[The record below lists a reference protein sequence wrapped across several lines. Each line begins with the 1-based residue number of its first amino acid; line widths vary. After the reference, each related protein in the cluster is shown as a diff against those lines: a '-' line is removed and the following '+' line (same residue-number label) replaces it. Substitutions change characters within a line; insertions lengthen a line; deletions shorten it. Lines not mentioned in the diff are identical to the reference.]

1 MTRLE
6 KYLLASAS
14 EMIRSEKTASRYFK
28 VNNITIRLSDHVS
41 IGNASDI
48 QIITPVNK
56 IDAGLYTVMLNDTK
70 KILIWNLK
78 QIKEFLP
85 SLMLIKEMN
94 TKSVSKPNP
103 ARAASSLQKMELA
116 KQEPD
121 IKEPKLGFVKV
132 IQTKLRP
139 EKVSASERLILL
151 KGKSTWN
158 TSEIQKLSTLMHKEF
173 NRGDS
178 INDDFQIF
186 LNCNSL
192 SYNDVLNIYKI
203 IVIDNEEIPTI
214 ELLQEAYS
222 YIK

>member
-6 KYLLASAS
+6 KYLLANAS

-28 VNNITIRLSDHVS
+28 VNNITIRLSDH
-41 IGNASDI
+41 INTENASDI

-56 IDAGLYTVMLNDTK
+56 IDAGLYTIMLNDTK

-85 SLMLIKEMN
+85 SLMLIKEM
-94 TKSVSKPNP
+94 TTASIRKPDP
-103 ARAASSLQKMELA
+103 TRARTSLEKIKLA
-116 KQEPD
+116 QQEPE
-121 IKEPKLGFVKV
+121 IKEPKLGFAKV
-132 IQTKLRP
+132 IQSKLKP

-158 TSEIQKLSTLMHKEF
+158 IAEVQKLSTLMHKEF
-173 NRGDS
+173 GRGDS

-203 IVIDNEEIPTI
+203 IVIDNEEVPTI

>member
-6 KYLLASAS
+6 KYLLANAS
-14 EMIRSEKTASRYFK
+14 EMIKSEKTASRYFK
-28 VNNITIRLSDHVS
+28 INNITVRLSDHVNTE
-41 IGNASDI
+41 NASDI

-56 IDAGLYTVMLNDTK
+56 IDAGLYTIMLNDTK

-85 SLMLIKEMN
+85 SLMLIKEM
-94 TKSVSKPNP
+94 TTASIRKPDP
-103 ARAASSLQKMELA
+103 TRARTSLEKIKLA
-116 KQEPD
+116 QQEPE
-121 IKEPKLGFVKV
+121 IKNQKLGFAKV
-132 IQTKLRP
+132 IQSKLKP

-158 TSEIQKLSTLMHKEF
+158 IAEVQKLSTLMHKEF
-173 NRGDS
+173 GRGDS

-192 SYNDVLNIYKI
+192 SYKDVLNIYKI
-203 IVIDNEEIPTI
+203 VVIDNEEIPTI